1 MKDSR
6 DDYLKA
12 IYEESIEQAD
22 QIATNKALAAR
33 LEVTPSSI
41 SEMVGKLSEVGLI
54 ENIPYKGCKL
64 TEAGLDECLK
74 IVRSHMLWEVFLM
87 EHLKFTWREAHE
99 DAHLLEHATTDRIL
113 ERLDEFLGRP
123 QVCPHGSNIPRK
135 VLDNLEEDNSI
146 TLNNLE
152 INSSAII
159 NRIEEEGKLLD
170 YLWNLELKIGKK
182 IEVISKGDYEG
193 PILLLQEGKE
203 ISVSYKAAKQI
214 YVKQI

>member
-87 EHLKFTWREAHE
+87 EHLNFTWREAHE

-214 YVKQI
+214 YLKQI